1 MNDKMSKRGD
11 KMISNFTKN
20 LKDERIRRN
29 FTQKE
34 IAEILKITRQQ
45 YSLYE
50 TGQRTMPLEQIVKL
64 AKLYDIS
71 IDYLV
76 GIETFRNP
84 YPKK

>member
-1 MNDKMSKRGD
+1 MLSK
-11 KMISNFTKN
+11 FTEN
-20 LKDERIRRN
+20 LKSERLRRQM
-29 FTQKE
+29 TQKE

-50 TGQRTMPLEQIVKL
+50 TGQRTMPIEKIVKI

-71 IDYLV
+71 LDYLL
-76 GIETFRNP
+76 GAEILRKP